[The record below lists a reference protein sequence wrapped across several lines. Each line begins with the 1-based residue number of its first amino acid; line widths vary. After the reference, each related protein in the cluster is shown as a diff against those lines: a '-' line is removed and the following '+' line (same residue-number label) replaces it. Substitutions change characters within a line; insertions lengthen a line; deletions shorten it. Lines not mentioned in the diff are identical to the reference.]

1 MEQPGTL
8 SQGTRKISLPISF
21 YTHFIPLFLKKKN
34 KYVSMYKVII
44 SLYFTCALRKFPR
57 LLHYTLYKISNFAD
71 FEQVIIKISHFAD
84 FEQVIQALLS
94 TKLPWENPDA

>member
-1 MEQPGTL
+1 
-8 SQGTRKISLPISF
+8 
-21 YTHFIPLFLKKKN
+21 
-34 KYVSMYKVII
+34 MYKVII

-94 TKLPWENPDA
+94 TKLPWENTDA